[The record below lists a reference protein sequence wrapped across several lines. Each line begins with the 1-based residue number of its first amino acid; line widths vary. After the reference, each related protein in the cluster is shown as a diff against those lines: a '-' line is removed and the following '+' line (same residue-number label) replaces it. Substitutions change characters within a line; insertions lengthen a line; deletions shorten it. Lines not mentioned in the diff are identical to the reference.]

1 MTVILSEVKL
11 KDLVLI
17 GGGHSHVEVLRQ
29 LAMQPVAGLRVTLVS
44 REMQTPYSGML
55 PGFIAGH
62 YTWDDIHIDLAPLC
76 SSAGVRLIA
85 GTVDGLLPE
94 ERILHCAGRPPIRYD
109 LLSINAGSSPSVG
122 GITGAD
128 QIGIPVKPLDRFLP
142 HWQALLQNLRGS
154 TENNYS
160 FVVVGGG
167 AGGVEL
173 ALSMRHRFAKV
184 ERLSNVDISLVT
196 ADCGLLTDHSE
207 GARARLT
214 KNLRAA
220 EIKVHLNTRIAAAE
234 KGRLLSDTGEEIS
247 ADEVLWVT
255 QATPNAWPSDAGLAT
270 DDEGFIR
277 VNDCLQ
283 SVSHP
288 EVFAAGDIAGM
299 EGNPRPKSGVFAVRQ
314 GPVLAENLRRAACSQ
329 PLKRYAPQKHFLSL
343 ISTGGRYAVASRGEF
358 AAQGVW
364 LWYLKDWIDGRF
376 MKKYRVDAHPMRPAS
391 ARWHVRDPKSVA
403 SNENEMRCGGCGAKL
418 GGDLLSRV
426 LSRLRVSMP
435 AEVVTGIGDDA
446 ALLRP
451 VANTLEVQTIDGF
464 RAMLD
469 DPYLL
474 GRIATEHSMND
485 IYAMGGVPR
494 TALVWGQ
501 VPFGGEQQMEDDL
514 FQMMSGIVDVLDE
527 SGASLVG
534 GHSGE
539 AAELGVGVAI
549 SGSVHEREVWRNN
562 RVALGDL
569 LVLTKPL
576 GTGALLA
583 ANMRSQCRG
592 TWLANAIASMRQ
604 SNRNALDVFRKFYVK
619 SCTDISGFGLL
630 AHAGQLARSAN
641 LSLEIWPET
650 VPLLA
655 GVADIV
661 HGGIVS
667 TLQVVNEKTLMSV
680 EIGEFKRSDL
690 RVRILLDP
698 QTSGGLLAA
707 VKADRAES
715 CLADLKAAGF
725 IDAAVIGRVRAARDD
740 NNWAVLQKI

>member
-1 MTVILSEVKL
+1 LISSDVKL
-11 KDLVLI
+11 KDLVLV

-29 LAMQPVAGLRVTLVS
+29 LAMQPVSGLRVTLVS

-55 PGFIAGH
+55 PGFIAGY

-76 SSAGVRLIA
+76 SSAGVRLIV
-85 GTVDGLLPE
+85 GVVDELLPE

-122 GITGAD
+122 GIKGAD
-128 QIGIPVKPLDRFLP
+128 QIGIPVKPLDQFLP
-142 HWQALLQNLRGS
+142 RWQALLQGLRS
-154 TENNYS
+154 SVEKKYS
-160 FVVVGGG
+160 IVVVGGG

-173 ALSMRHRFAKV
+173 ALSMRHRFTKV
-184 ERLSNVDISLVT
+184 ECIPNVDISLAT
-196 ADCGLLTDHSE
+196 ADCGLLLDHNE
-207 GARARLT
+207 GARTRLS
-214 KNLRAA
+214 KKLGKA
-220 EIKVHLNTRIAAAE
+220 EIKVHLNMRIAAAE
-234 KGRLLSDTGEEIS
+234 KGRLLSDAGDEIS

-255 QATPNAWPSDAGLAT
+255 QAAPKAWPSAAGLAA
-270 DDEGFIR
+270 DDGGFIR
-277 VNDCLQ
+277 INDRLQ

-288 EVFAAGDIAGM
+288 NVFAAGDIAGM
-299 EGNPRPKSGVFAVRQ
+299 EGRPRPKSGVFAVRQ
-314 GPVLAENLRRAACSQ
+314 GPVLAENLRRAACSR
-329 PLKRYAPQKHFLSL
+329 PLKRYSPQKHFLSL
-343 ISTGGRYAVASRGEF
+343 ISTGERYAVASRGGF
-358 AAQGVW
+358 AAQGAW
-364 LWYLKDWIDGRF
+364 LWYVKNWIDRRF
-376 MKKYRVDAHPMRPAS
+376 MKKFDVDPSQMQPAA
-391 ARWHVRDPKSVA
+391 ARWHVRDPQPVA
-403 SNENEMRCGGCGAKL
+403 ADEDEMRCGGCGAKV

-426 LSRLRVSMP
+426 LSRLRVSTP
-435 AEVVTGIGDDA
+435 SEVVTGIGDDA

-474 GRIATEHSMND
+474 GRIATEHSIND
-485 IYAMGGVPR
+485 VYAMGGAPR

-501 VPFGGEQQMEDDL
+501 VPFGGDQQMEDDL
-514 FQMMSGIVDVLDE
+514 FQMMSGIVEVLDE
-527 SGASLVG
+527 AGATLVG

-549 SGSVHEREVWRNN
+549 SGSVHEREAWRNN

-569 LVLTKPL
+569 LVLTKPI
-576 GTGALLA
+576 GTGILLA
-583 ANMRSQCRG
+583 ANMRAQCQG
-592 TWLANAIASMRQ
+592 AWLANAIDAMRQ

-619 SCTDISGFGLL
+619 ACTDVSGFGLL

-650 VPLLA
+650 IPLLP
-655 GVADIV
+655 GVADTV
-661 HGGIVS
+661 HEGIVS
-667 TLQVVNEKTLMSV
+667 TLQASNEKILSAV

-690 RVRILLDP
+690 RVRVLLDP

-725 IDAAVIGRVRAARDD
+725 IAAAVIGRVRAARDD
-740 NNWAVLQKI
+740 EKWAVLQKI